1 VFDKER
7 ENIWEEHEW
16 LLICFCLN
24 RTRSFSLG
32 SIIQFLHLF
41 FLCFFL
47 LYLLFLINPLS
58 DGSRTIIDIEADG
71 NCLFRAISD
80 QLYHDYGNNHAE
92 IRMEICDYMTK
103 YKEDF
108 EVFLVLDDKDAVE
121 DDGEDASDF
130 ETYMHNM
137 RQDGDWGGH
146 LELVAAARM
155 YR

>member
-1 VFDKER
+1 
-7 ENIWEEHEW
+7 
-16 LLICFCLN
+16 
-24 RTRSFSLG
+24 
-32 SIIQFLHLF
+32 
-41 FLCFFL
+41 
-47 LYLLFLINPLS
+47 
-58 DGSRTIIDIEADG
+58 
-71 NCLFRAISD
+71 
-80 QLYHDYGNNHAE
+80 
-92 IRMEICDYMTK
+92 MTK